1 MSIKIRTLKTVK
13 SRIVSAD
20 EYLVISSKKKD
31 NIESSRFIPPKIGG
45 KGFGKFKVTF
55 KDRELVDA

>member
-1 MSIKIRTLKTVK
+1 MSIKIRTLKTGK
-13 SRIVSAD
+13 SRIISAD

-31 NIESSRFIPPKIGG
+31 NIESSRFIPPEIGG

>member
-1 MSIKIRTLKTVK
+1 MSIKIRTFKAVK

-31 NIESSRFIPPKIGG
+31 NIESTRFIPPKIGG